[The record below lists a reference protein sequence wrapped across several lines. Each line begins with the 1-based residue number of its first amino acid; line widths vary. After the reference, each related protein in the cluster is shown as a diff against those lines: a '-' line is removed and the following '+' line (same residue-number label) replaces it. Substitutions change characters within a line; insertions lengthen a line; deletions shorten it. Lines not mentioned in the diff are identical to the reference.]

1 MKTIYLDLGMG
12 AAGDMLS
19 AALYELLCD
28 EDKKRFIDTMNSCG
42 LGGVTV
48 SADPCSKC
56 GINGTK
62 MNVTVDGISEK
73 PDDGEHHHEHHH
85 EDHHEDHHEHHHH
98 HSGADEISHMIS
110 HLDVSDTV
118 KRDAQK
124 IFGLIAEAE
133 SHVHNVP
140 ITDIHFHEVGTKDA
154 VADVVSFCLLKEM
167 LCAEKIRASYVV
179 TGFGKVKCAHGILPV
194 PAPATAYLLKGI
206 PTKRGSIE
214 KELCTPT
221 GAAILKY
228 FADFDR
234 EDVILR
240 YDAVGYG
247 MGERDLEAANCVR
260 AFLCDGESMDKAAW
274 LACNIDDM
282 TAEQIGYAM
291 EKFLAE
297 GALDAWTVPVGMKKG
312 RPGTMINVLCREDD
326 TDKFVSLV
334 FKHTTT
340 LGIRKSVHNRYTL
353 SRTSEAVNTPLGTV
367 HLKRSEGYGV
377 SRKKYEYSDIAAAA
391 DAGDYSFDEALS
403 VIKGRDNE

>member
-73 PDDGEHHHEHHH
+73 PDDGENHHEHHH

-118 KRDAQK
+118 KHDAGK
-124 IFGLIAEAE
+124 VFGLIAEAE

-140 ITDIHFHEVGTKDA
+140 VTDIHFHEVGTKDA

-167 LCAEKIRASYVV
+167 LGVEKITASYVV
-179 TGFGKVKCAHGILPV
+179 TGFGEVKCAHGILPV
-194 PAPATAYLLKGI
+194 PAPATAYILKGI
-206 PTKRGSIE
+206 PTKRGNIE

-221 GAAILKY
+221 GAAIPKY
-228 FADFDR
+228 FADFDQ
-234 EDVILR
+234 EDHIL
-240 YDAVGYG
+240 
-247 MGERDLEAANCVR
+247 
-260 AFLCDGESMDKAAW
+260 
-274 LACNIDDM
+274 
-282 TAEQIGYAM
+282 
-291 EKFLAE
+291 
-297 GALDAWTVPVGMKKG
+297 
-312 RPGTMINVLCREDD
+312 
-326 TDKFVSLV
+326 
-334 FKHTTT
+334 
-340 LGIRKSVHNRYTL
+340 
-353 SRTSEAVNTPLGTV
+353 
-367 HLKRSEGYGV
+367 
-377 SRKKYEYSDIAAAA
+377 
-391 DAGDYSFDEALS
+391 
-403 VIKGRDNE
+403 